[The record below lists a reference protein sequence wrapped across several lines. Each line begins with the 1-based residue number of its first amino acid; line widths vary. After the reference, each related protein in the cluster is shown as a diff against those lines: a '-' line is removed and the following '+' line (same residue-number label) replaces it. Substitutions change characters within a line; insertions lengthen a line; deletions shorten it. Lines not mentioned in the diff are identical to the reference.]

1 LTRPIA
7 QNFWKCRLLH
17 GPVCFP
23 MSCAGWGNQHHL
35 RSKPRATEGNELACE
50 HWRFNTGR
58 RVGILYSFLSPCLCC
73 LFFST
78 PWLQTKKKE
87 QNEGRCT
94 ATCVSRC
101 ACAHLASRNSCR
113 RLGLRRRLPVPIF
126 AGDPRSALA
135 PSLSPLFSGVPGGG
149 RGVCGG
155 VRSAKCESTKSHAM
169 KVVRLYEK

>member
-1 LTRPIA
+1 VCAPLVVVRSLTRPIA

-113 RLGLRRRLPVPIF
+113 RLGSTLCRRSEKR
-126 AGDPRSALA
+126 
-135 PSLSPLFSGVPGGG
+135 LSPFAVTTFFGG
-149 RGVCGG
+149 
-155 VRSAKCESTKSHAM
+155 TWWW
-169 KVVRLYEK
+169 